1 MRSVRVLSVQVPGGR
16 RLSARAWAGEGAPLV
31 LLHGLLDS
39 SEGWDNLARRLKRP
53 CLAIDLPGFGGSDL
67 PSEPRIDAYAD
78 DVASALRRLGLDE
91 VTLVGHSLGG
101 AVAAR
106 VVERSDRVG
115 ALALLAPAGFGR
127 IRVAEAFA
135 LPVVRDLAT
144 LALPLAL
151 ANPLTVTAAYST
163 FIANRRLPDPDLVA
177 RLRARASRAP
187 LGVRAAT
194 LAIAHAGREPVRA
207 IAFTGPAGAVWGE
220 RDALVPRAHADAVRV
235 ALPHARVEIWP
246 GMGHHPQRERPR
258 QLAHFVTAVEHRE
271 PPAGEQ
277 ADSLPAA

>member
-1 MRSVRVLSVQVPGGR
+1 MRSARVLSVQVPGGR
-16 RLSARAWAGEGAPLV
+16 RLSARSWHGEGAPLV

-53 CLAIDLPGFGGSDL
+53 CVAIDLPGFGGSDL
-67 PSEPRIDAYAD
+67 PSAPRVDAYAD
-78 DVASALRRLGLDE
+78 DVVSALRRLGLDQ

-106 VVERSDRVG
+106 VVERSDRIA

-127 IRVAEAFA
+127 IRIAEAFA
-135 LPVVRDLAT
+135 LPVVRDVAT

-163 FIANRRLPDPDLVA
+163 FVANRRLPDPDLVG
-177 RLRARASRAP
+177 RLRARARHAP

-194 LAIAHAGREPVRA
+194 LAIADAGREPVRQLR
-207 IAFTGPAGAVWGE
+207 FSGPAGAVWGE
-220 RDALVPRAHADAVRV
+220 RDALVPRAHSDAVRR
-235 ALPHARVEIWP
+235 ALPHACVEVWP

-271 PPAGEQ
+271 PPSGEQ